1 MKKIQDPHICC
12 LQETPITFK
21 DVCACSVMS
30 DSLQPHGLQP
40 TSLLCSWDFPRQEYF
55 RGWPFPTPGDIPN
68 PGIELAFPASPASPG
83 RFLTTE
89 APGKPSFKDRHGL
102 KVKGWEKIFYPT
114 ENQNRAEMAILCIVI
129 INQSFTIK
137 WPTEI
142 KSSETILPPLIKM
155 RVAGIGGNILNF
167 LGRLGNLASS
177 SCLLVCYSG
186 DSHSNCLMSRTATW
200 PRRG

>member
-1 MKKIQDPHICC
+1 MLPTRDSYH
-12 LQETPITFK
+12 LK

-55 RGWPFPTPGDIPN
+55 KGWPFPTPGDIPN
-68 PGIELAFPASPASPG
+68 PGIKLASPASPASPG

-89 APGKPSFKDRHGL
+89 EPGKPSFKDRHGL
-102 KVKGWEKIFYPT
+102 KVKGWEKIFHPT
-114 ENQNRAEMAILCIVI
+114 ENQKRAEMAILYIVI

-137 WPTEI
+137 RPVET
-142 KSSETILPPLIKM
+142 KSSETFLPPLIKM

-167 LGRLGNLASS
+167 PISEH
-177 SCLLVCYSG
+177 LVTLPAPAAFLSATLVTATG
-186 DSHSNCLMSRTATW
+186 TVCLMSQTAT
-200 PRRG
+200 